1 MSTCPVLALIIIIIF
16 HSVCNLNVYDSRN
29 ITIAT
34 FLWRISSDN
43 LQKTK
48 DQTPIIPSSPPIDS
62 NSGQIEIGS
71 SEVSDDAGNDDQD
84 PIVKLEEEYEKGNL
98 VRKRG
103 KAAADTDVPVPE
115 SEVPLDDAYL
125 RRTLCVERLKR
136 ADDFEIYLSGWR

>member
-71 SEVSDDAGNDDQD
+71 SEVSDDAGNDDHD
-84 PIVKLEEEYEKGNL
+84 PIVKLEVEYGGGHLKCAAHEENYSTIHPVYLLNHNHANN
-98 VRKRG
+98 
-103 KAAADTDVPVPE
+103 KAA
-115 SEVPLDDAYL
+115 S
-125 RRTLCVERLKR
+125 VELNLT
-136 ADDFEIYLSGWR
+136 F

>member
-16 HSVCNLNVYDSRN
+16 HSVCNLNVYDSHN

-48 DQTPIIPSSPPIDS
+48 DQTPIIPSLPPIDT
-62 NSGQIEIGS
+62 NSDQIEIGS
-71 SEVSDDAGNDDQD
+71 SDVSDDADNDDQD
-84 PIVKLEEEYEKGNL
+84 RIIKLEEEYEKGDL
-98 VRKRG
+98 VQKIG
-103 KAAADTDVPVPE
+103 KVAADTDVPVPE

-125 RRTLCVERLKR
+125 RRMFCVERLKR
-136 ADDFEIYLSGWR
+136 ADDFEIYFRGWR